1 MFCESLFFD
10 TLWKIIFKSIL
21 AVLKY
26 NEKEILDKKEEGE
39 LLNYVIQNLKK
50 SDVFLDE
57 NFENFMIIYNNL
69 NVNNNIINGLKEEYA
84 LENELKKE
92 LKSKI

>member
-1 MFCESLFFD
+1 
-10 TLWKIIFKSIL
+10 
-21 AVLKY
+21 
-26 NEKEILDKKEEGE
+26 
-39 LLNYVIQNLKK
+39 
-50 SDVFLDE
+50 
-57 NFENFMIIYNNL
+57 MIIYNNL

>member
-1 MFCESLFFD
+1 MSG
-10 TLWKIIFKSIL
+10 WKIIFKSIL